1 MAILIRR
8 RRLASGALRA
18 LAVCLAAL
26 PVAGCREVI
35 YDILTDERVVR
46 VPASS
51 RDAITMDTGRIE
63 LPARLGTD
71 KTVDS
76 ATLVLTATNLNTEN
90 WVVVDISA
98 ASSLNPNVFG
108 EITSGLRLDAGQ
120 TRTIRVEQTRPD
132 DPLVAATQSE
142 SVNIRFDS
150 NSPEPGI
157 GELEFRFTIHVLAH
171 KDTPGTGAGTL
182 LFY

>member
-1 MAILIRR
+1 LAILSAR
-8 RRLASGALRA
+8 RRLASGTLRA
-18 LAVCLAAL
+18 LALGLVVVLA
-26 PVAGCREVI
+26 PGCQEVI
-35 YDILTDERVVR
+35 YDILTDERLVR

-51 RDAITMDTGRIE
+51 RDEITMDTGRIE
-63 LPARLGTD
+63 LPSRLGTD

-76 ATLVLTATNLNTEN
+76 ATLLLTATNMNPDN
-90 WVVVDISA
+90 PVVVDISA

-108 EITSGLRLDAGQ
+108 EITSGLRLDPGETRRVRVSQ
-120 TRTIRVEQTRPD
+120 TDPD
-132 DPLVAATQSE
+132 DPLVTATQSE

-150 NSPEPGI
+150 RSPEPGI